1 MCLLSFSS
9 ELCRVWSFMLKCST
23 PIKSFPKLS
32 GVELSGVQ
40 ATSSL
45 AGEGRGLLQQGLP
58 HWYHE
63 IHLNGLQTCR
73 TSSAPAGIVVYM
85 LNKMGEFLLYLARS
99 DLFSKF
105 PAIKCLEKSRNVQQC
120 LLPRPELQSHHAA
133 HCVEAG
139 GEVCGAVAEP
149 RQQGPDLVINVLKM
163 FSCKSFI

>member
-1 MCLLSFSS
+1 MWITRWLPASPARGCHKLL
-9 ELCRVWSFMLKCST
+9 T
-23 PIKSFPKLS
+23 KLS
-32 GVELSGVQ
+32 WLARGGVYFIRAFPTEI
-40 ATSSL
+40 
-45 AGEGRGLLQQGLP
+45 
-58 HWYHE
+58 E

-149 RQQGPDLVINVLKM
+149 RQQGPDLVFNVLKCFRANLLVYLHQPLM
-163 FSCKSFI
+163 HEH